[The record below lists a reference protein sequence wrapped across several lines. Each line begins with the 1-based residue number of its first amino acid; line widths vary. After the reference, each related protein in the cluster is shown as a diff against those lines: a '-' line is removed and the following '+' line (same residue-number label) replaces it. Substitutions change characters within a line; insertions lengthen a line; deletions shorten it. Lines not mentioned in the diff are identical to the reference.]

1 MEHCIG
7 TTCTS
12 AEIGK
17 DLYRTEVT
25 AEKHSIIADEPINTG
40 GKDLGMNP
48 NQLLL
53 ASLGTCTVMTLR
65 MYADRK
71 KWPVD
76 SIKVDLTLDIV
87 KNLDQQTSYIKRH
100 ICIEGNINDDQKQ
113 RMLNIADSCPLHR
126 ILNNPVVITS
136 NLLPGRYPVSSV

>member
-12 AEIGK
+12 VEIGK
-17 DLYRTEVT
+17 DLYRTEIR
-25 AEKHSIIADEPINTG
+25 ADEHLIIADEPLDIG

-53 ASLGTCTVMTLR
+53 ASLGACTAMTLR

-71 KWPVD
+71 QWDVEKISVN
-76 SIKVDLTLDIV
+76 LTLDVV
-87 KNLDQQTSYIKRH
+87 KGTDQQTTYIKRH
-100 ICIEGNINDDQKQ
+100 ISVEGNVSEEQKR
-113 RMLNIADSCPLHR
+113 RMLEIANSCPLHR
-126 ILNNPVVITS
+126 MLNNPFVITS
-136 NLLPGRYPVSSV
+136 NLLPGSAG

>member
-12 AEIGK
+12 VEIGK
-17 DLYRTEVT
+17 DLYRTEVR
-25 AEKHSIIADEPINTG
+25 ADSHLIIADELLDIG

-53 ASLGTCTVMTLR
+53 ASLGTCTAMTLR

-71 KWPVD
+71 QWPVEK
-76 SIKVDLTLDIV
+76 ICVDLTLDVV
-87 KNLDQQTSYIKRH
+87 KGDDQQTTYIKRH
-100 ICIEGNINDDQKQ
+100 ISIDGNVNEEQKQ
-113 RMLNIADSCPLHR
+113 RMLQIADSCQLHR
-126 ILNNPVVITS
+126 MLGNPVVITS
-136 NLLPGRYPVSSV
+136 NLIPVSPE